1 MKKIFVF
8 VCCLFLVACSG
19 NNDSSKDQPN
29 VQKQNVSTTPSQP
42 AQSATQPAQFR
53 QQQKSIFA
61 SIDPVE
67 ANQLIQ
73 KRKDLLV
80 LDVRSPEELREGKIA
95 GSKLVPFWE
104 IAKGNY
110 TVPAG
115 QPVLLV
121 CAVGGRSY
129 AVGQYLSKSG
139 YPEVYNLKSGI
150 SGWKQ
155 SGLPVE
161 Y

>member
-1 MKKIFVF
+1 MKKIFV
-8 VCCLFLVACSG
+8 VLCCLFLSACSG
-19 NNDSSKDQPN
+19 NNDSSKAQPP
-29 VQKQNVSTTPSQP
+29 VQQQNVSGTPQGVQQNKNVFSSITP
-42 AQSATQPAQFR
+42 TQ
-53 QQQKSIFA
+53 
-61 SIDPVE
+61 
-67 ANQLIQ
+67 ANQLI
-73 KRKDLLV
+73 KSKKNLLI
-80 LDVRSPEELREGKIA
+80 LDVRSPEELKEGKIA
-95 GSKLVPFWE
+95 GSTLVPFWQ

-110 TVPAG
+110 KVPAN

-129 AVGQYLSKSG
+129 AVGQYLNKSG

-155 SGLPVE
+155 SGLPVV